1 MISITPPEYMLMK
14 KYIEEQCGIHL
25 EDGKEYLIETRL
37 SDLVIETGC
46 NSFQEFHLKAK
57 TDVTGKLRDRIVDA
71 MTTNETLWFRDASL
85 WEYFKEVGVPELLD
99 LAERKGRV
107 RIWSAAASTGQ
118 EPYSLLMLL
127 DEQSKARGKPALLDR
142 IEILATDISSSALFI
157 AISARY
163 DSFSI
168 NRGLPADK
176 KEKYFTKDGNVWV
189 FDQELKKRVKFK
201 KFNLQED
208 FAPLGLFDLILCRY
222 VTIYFSDAFKR
233 EVFSK
238 MAKALNPN
246 GILVLG
252 ATETLRGYSED
263 FEIKYVNKAL
273 INVKK

>member
-14 KYIEEQCGIHL
+14 KYIEEQCGIHF

-57 TDVTGKLRDRIVDA
+57 TDTTGKLRDRIVDA

-85 WEYFKEVGVPELLD
+85 WEYFKETGVPELLD
-99 LAERKGRV
+99 LAEKKGRV
-107 RIWSAAASTGQ
+107 RIWSAASSTGQ

-127 DEQSKARGKPALLDR
+127 DEQSKARGNPALLDR

-176 KEKYFTKDGNVWV
+176 KEKYFTRDGNVWV

-238 MAKALNPN
+238 MAGALNPS
-246 GILVLG
+246 GILILG

-263 FEIKYVNKAL
+263 FEIKYANNAL
-273 INVKK
+273 INIKK